1 MTDTERD
8 IDLDQAD
15 LFTSD
20 SIATAEA
27 SARLKFSREL
37 SEKLFDYSIGQS
49 ERLLNLKFSNTD
61 KGVGRSDNLEA
72 LKCHVASNQNKLI
85 KIFSY
90 LSVSEKLTKENA
102 TQMDLLGKLLEESG
116 INQKRELSKHPMKLD
131 KAFGR

>member
-1 MTDTERD
+1 MGDTESERD

-61 KGVGRSDNLEA
+61 KGVGRW
-72 LKCHVASNQNKLI
+72 
-85 KIFSY
+85 
-90 LSVSEKLTKENA
+90 EK
-102 TQMDLLGKLLEESG
+102 
-116 INQKRELSKHPMKLD
+116 
-131 KAFGR
+131 